1 MLNITAFMKSDVF
14 WSLFAMPIG
23 LVICFGPALV
33 AWIFSSNKAGEPAPS
48 SQPVKH

>member
-1 MLNITAFMKSDVF
+1 MKPDVF

-33 AWIFSSNKAGEPAPS
+33 AWVRAETKDSGEESPKT
-48 SQPVKH
+48 QQKH

>member
-1 MLNITAFMKSDVF
+1 MKSDVF

-33 AWIFSSNKAGEPAPS
+33 AWALCNNKEEPAK
-48 SQPVKH
+48 PVKTSPKH